1 MPKTILK
8 VMKVILDTNFL
19 IDCMRF
25 KVDLKE
31 LGNELF
37 VLDSVIFEI
46 GKIAKRGTKESSL
59 AKLALE
65 FIAKNNFKILETG
78 KNDADES
85 LLAYS
90 KDYAIATHDKAL
102 KNKLKKAGAKI
113 IYIRQKKYLVVE

>member
-1 MPKTILK
+1 
-8 VMKVILDTNFL
+8 MKVILDTNFL
-19 IDCMRF
+19 IDCIRF
-25 KVDLKE
+25 KIDLKE
-31 LGNELF
+31 LSGNEMF

-46 GKIAKRGTKESSL
+46 GKVAKRGTKESSL

-65 FIAKNNFKILETG
+65 FIAKNNFKVLETG

-90 KDYAIATHDKAL
+90 KDYAIATHDKTL
-102 KNKLKKAGAKI
+102 KNKLKKAKAKI